1 MGICSQF
8 LEAQLLWLA
17 RSVHLRSVSGTRPA
31 APCCCF
37 CWWHG
42 VVWCPGKQ
50 RRGKVLG
57 ISSALPTLTSS
68 FSCSLDSGKS
78 KGKASLEISLF
89 SLGMC
94 FGFQASF
101 EFRPGNPG
109 RRKGVNSPRI
119 WWNSEFYFLP
129 SIFFLPFTVQSLQI
143 VVPCLNFRINL
154 EIKSLSSGCFWAT
167 QEGFVNENSRF
178 NKMMLKE
185 IKSKM
190 QWKLEDRKTTSI
202 SSITNIKTCFHL

>member
-8 LEAQLLWLA
+8 LELQLLWLA
-17 RSVHLRSVSGTRPA
+17 RSVHLRSVTGTCPA

-37 CWWHG
+37 RWWHS
-42 VVWCPGKQ
+42 VVWCPGKE

-68 FSCSLDSGKS
+68 FSCCLDLEKS
-78 KGKASLEISLF
+78 KGKASLEISSF
-89 SLGMC
+89 SLGMY

-109 RRKGVNSPRI
+109 RRKGINSPRI
-119 WWNSEFYFLP
+119 WWNSEFCFLP

-143 VVPCLNFRINL
+143 ICSGLDFRINL
-154 EIKSLSSGCFWAT
+154 EIKSPSVGYFWAT
-167 QEGFVNENSRF
+167 Q
-178 NKMMLKE
+178 KDL
-185 IKSKM
+185 
-190 QWKLEDRKTTSI
+190 
-202 SSITNIKTCFHL
+202 